1 MCILTTSMFS
11 FADVRARFHYR
22 VANALVRLRCYVAA
36 ANAYGRVLQIWQN
49 DPGAEFQHAWCLL
62 MVPER
67 RAEGIG
73 GFQRLMQRSPSA
85 DGYFLMACGLQQE
98 SRDEEAIVAFR
109 ESIRL
114 ESPDAADLH
123 YNLGVSL
130 SRLQRWAEA
139 ADAYENATH
148 LTPSGAVAWES
159 LGHAYTMLSRWR
171 DAVRCFERVRRLSP
185 TLGRGIEVAYAL
197 MEVNRLDEAEAL
209 LHEALAADPEC
220 VDAKELLAETLA
232 RLKRHDESIQLARD
246 SCATDP
252 KRASA
257 RGTLAMSLLEA
268 DRPDEALA
276 EAKAAVAFCPQDGQA
291 HYALAAVYLG
301 MDDAKA
307 SLAAIERAAACF
319 AAEREPHHRL
329 IVTRCASI
337 RAVALSKVGRHDE
350 AMLAFDEL
358 LRLEPDFF
366 ERWPEHAAP
375 YELSRRET
383 KGSS

>member
-1 MCILTTSMFS
+1 MFS
-11 FADVRARFHYR
+11 FADVRARFHCR
-22 VANALVRLRCYVAA
+22 VANALVHLRCYGAA
-36 ANAYGRVLQIWQN
+36 ANAYSRALQIWLN
-49 DPGAEFQHAWCLL
+49 EPGAEFQRAWCLL
-62 MVPER
+62 MVPAR
-67 RAEGIG
+67 RAEGIA

-109 ESIRL
+109 EALRL
-114 ESPDAADLH
+114 ESPHAADLH
-123 YNLGVSL
+123 YNIGVSL
-130 SRLQRWAEA
+130 SRLQRWEEA

-148 LTPSGAVAWES
+148 LSPSSADAWES
-159 LGHAYTMLSRWR
+159 LGNAYAMLSRWR
-171 DAVRCFERVRRLSP
+171 DAIPCFERVRRLSP
-185 TLGRGIEVAYAL
+185 TLGRGIQVAWAL

-209 LHEALAADPEC
+209 LREALAADPVC
-220 VDAKELLAETLA
+220 VDTRERLAETLA
-232 RLKRHDESIQLARD
+232 RLKRHDESISLARD
-246 SCATDP
+246 ICATDP

-257 RGTLAMSLLEA
+257 RGTLAMALLEA

-276 EAKAAVAFCPQDGQA
+276 EGKAAVACSPQDGQA

-301 MDDAKA
+301 MDDATA
-307 SLAAIERAAACF
+307 ALAAIERAAACF

-329 IVTRCASI
+329 IVARCASI
-337 RAVALSKVGRHDE
+337 RGAALSMAGRHGE
-350 AMLAFDEL
+350 AMLAFHEL

-366 ERWPEHAAP
+366 ERWPELAAP